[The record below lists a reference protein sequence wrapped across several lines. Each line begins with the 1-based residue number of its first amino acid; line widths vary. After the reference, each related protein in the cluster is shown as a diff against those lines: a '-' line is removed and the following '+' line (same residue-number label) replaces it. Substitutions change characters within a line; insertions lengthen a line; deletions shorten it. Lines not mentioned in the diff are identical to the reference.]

1 MMVDAAGQKQWY
13 IVHTYSGFEERVRE
27 NLTQRIE
34 ALGMREKFG
43 EIKIPTETLVEMKG
57 GKKREVQRKFFPG
70 YILIEMDMA
79 DDAWHLVKNTPKV
92 TGFVG
97 TGKKPTPLT
106 QEEVDQILT
115 QVVTTKE
122 KPKPKHVY
130 EHGEHVRIIDGP
142 FTNFTGVVEEVNL
155 DRNTLKVMVTIFGRS
170 TPVELDFLQ
179 VARFDPSEEQGGSAP
194 KTR

>member
-1 MMVDAAGQKQWY
+1 MVEATGQKQWY

-106 QEEVDQILT
+106 PEEVDQILT

-179 VARFDPSEEQGGSAP
+179 VARFDPSEEQGGAAAKS
-194 KTR
+194 R

>member
-1 MMVDAAGQKQWY
+1 MTEATSKQWY

-27 NLTQRIE
+27 NLEQRID

-43 EIKIPTETLVEMKG
+43 EVRIPTETLVEMKG

-70 YILIEMDMA
+70 YILVEMVM
-79 DDAWHLVKNTPKV
+79 DDEAWHLVKNTPKV

-97 TGKKPTPLT
+97 AGKKPTPLT
-106 QEEVDQILT
+106 QEEVDGILNQI
-115 QVVTTKE
+115 VSTKE

-179 VARFDPSEEQGGSAP
+179 VTRYDAAEEQAGATQ
-194 KTR
+194 KR

>member
-1 MMVDAAGQKQWY
+1 M
-13 IVHTYSGFEERVRE
+13 S
-27 NLTQRIE
+27 
-34 ALGMREKFG
+34 
-43 EIKIPTETLVEMKG
+43 
-57 GKKREVQRKFFPG
+57 
-70 YILIEMDMA
+70 

-115 QVVTTKE
+115 QVVTTNE

-179 VARFDPSEEQGGSAP
+179 VAT
-194 KTR
+194 TRPTKRGRRSPEAITFPIRDCVAESPRRIYDG

>member
-1 MMVDAAGQKQWY
+1 MEATGQKQWY
-13 IVHTYSGFEERVRE
+13 IVHTYSGFEERVKDTL
-27 NLTQRIE
+27 NQRIE

-43 EIKIPTETLVEMKG
+43 EIKIPTETLVEMKS

-70 YILIEMDMA
+70 YLLVEMDMYG
-79 DDAWHLVKNTPKV
+79 DAWHIVKNTPKV

-106 QEEVDQILT
+106 QEEVEQILT

-170 TPVELDFLQ
+170 TPVEWDFLQ
-179 VARFDPSEEQGGSAP
+179 VTRIDATDEQAQGGAAP
-194 KTR
+194 KR